1 MSHPAIVCI
10 NYSRE
15 EREMHIQNLISPNL
29 RQTPKAVDKITF
41 LCPFADN
48 MENTEILYF
57 NCLKIR

>member
-1 MSHPAIVCI
+1 
-10 NYSRE
+10 
-15 EREMHIQNLISPNL
+15 MHIQNLISPNL